1 MTPAE
6 RRDAL
11 VMALTAA
18 AGAANVLSLTALGG
32 VPTSV
37 MTANVV
43 LVGLSITRHQ
53 GTLGWHA
60 GTALAAFAVGFFIAA
75 RLIAAGDRYA
85 QDSAR
90 PAWPRPVTV
99 ALAVEALPLA
109 GLLAGWAATGGRPG
123 GAAQLTL
130 CAAAAFAMGIQSAAV
145 RALGVASL
153 SSTFFT
159 GTLTDVVRDLA
170 RGPRRWS
177 RGASG
182 LAALVA
188 GAAAQ
193 GAVASFG
200 AQRLAPLLPL
210 VLVGAVAVL
219 SLRVRGE
226 DVPGDDDD
234 GGRPSAH

>member
-1 MTPAE
+1 MTPAG
-6 RRDAL
+6 RRVAL
-11 VMALTAA
+11 VMTLTAA

-32 VPTSV
+32 VPASV
-37 MTANVV
+37 ITANLVV
-43 LVGLSITRHQ
+43 VGLSITRHQ

-60 GTALAAFAVGFFIAA
+60 GTALAAFAAGVFIAA
-75 RLIAAGDRYA
+75 RLIAAGDRGA
-85 QDSAR
+85 GDASR
-90 PAWPRPVTV
+90 PVWPRPVTV
-99 ALAVEALPLA
+99 VIAGEALPLA
-109 GLLAGWAATGGRPG
+109 GLLAGWAAAGGHPG

-130 CAAAAFAMGIQSAAV
+130 CATAAFAMGMQSAAV

-177 RGASG
+177 PGASG

-193 GAVASFG
+193 GALLTFG
-200 AQRLAPLLPL
+200 AQRIAPLLPL
-210 VLVGAVAVL
+210 ALVGAVAVL

-226 DVPGDDDD
+226 DVPGDDPVSGDQ
-234 GGRPSAH
+234 A